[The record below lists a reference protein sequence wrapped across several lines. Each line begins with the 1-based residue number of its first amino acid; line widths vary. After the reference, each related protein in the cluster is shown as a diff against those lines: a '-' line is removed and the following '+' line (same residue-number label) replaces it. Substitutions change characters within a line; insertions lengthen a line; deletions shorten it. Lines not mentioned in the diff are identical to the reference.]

1 MTLSKAVSFAAD
13 VAAVILCVG
22 VAAYLL
28 RSTAPRKAATDE
40 RERVLAG
47 SYRPG
52 DAVPSL
58 LGVDYTD
65 AHRTLLIVTRSNCSF
80 CLASFPFYQRLLAE
94 KQRTRKPVRIVFLS
108 PREDIGAS
116 ELLRAHRLE
125 ADPMVSYAPREL
137 RVRVTPTLLLVDR
150 LGQVINVWLGQA
162 TPRDEVDIQSKL
174 FQ

>member
-28 RSTAPRKAATDE
+28 RSTAPRKTAADE

-52 DAVPSL
+52 DAVPAL
-58 LGVDYTD
+58 PGVDYSA
-65 AHRTLLIVTRSNCSF
+65 AHRTLLIVTRSDCSF

-94 KQRTRKPVRIVFLS
+94 RQRIGKSVRIVFLS
-108 PREDIGAS
+108 PREDIGAGK
-116 ELLRAHRLE
+116 LLRAHRLE
-125 ADPMVSYAPREL
+125 ADAMVSYAPREL

-162 TPRDEVDIQSKL
+162 TLRDEIDIQSKL
-174 FQ
+174 FR